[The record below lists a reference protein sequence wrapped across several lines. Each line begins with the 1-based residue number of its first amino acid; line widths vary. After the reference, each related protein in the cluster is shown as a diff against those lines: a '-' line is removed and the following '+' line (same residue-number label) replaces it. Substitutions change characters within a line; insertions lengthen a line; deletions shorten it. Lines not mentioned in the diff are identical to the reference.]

1 MKIGKMHVKPYRVPV
16 QFTMARDTR
25 LSHKEQVKLI
35 QHALNYALAHAS
47 PRVTLLEGFNA

>member
-16 QFTMARDTR
+16 QFTMARDVT
-25 LSHKEQVKLI
+25 LTHKAQVKVI
-35 QHALNYALAHAS
+35 QQALDMVLGKAS